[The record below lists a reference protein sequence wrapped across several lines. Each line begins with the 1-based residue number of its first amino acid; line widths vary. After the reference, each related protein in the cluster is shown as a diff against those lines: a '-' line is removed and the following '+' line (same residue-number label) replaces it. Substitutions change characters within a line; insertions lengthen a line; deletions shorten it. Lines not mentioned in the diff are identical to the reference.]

1 MTKKPQLSIMVCVTS
16 QRTCERLINRG
27 IERGTA
33 AGMERTQLHVV
44 HCVETGRNFM
54 NTPYE
59 ADAIEYLFTAAQLA
73 GADLA
78 LLRADDV
85 DDALVAFAEEHG
97 VNLIVLG
104 AGAPGGTREP
114 INLRLQRRL
123 PGVEFDVV
131 E

>member
-1 MTKKPQLSIMVCVTS
+1 MVCVTS
-16 QRTCERLINRG
+16 QRSCDRLIARG
-27 IERGTA
+27 IER
-33 AGMERTQLHVV
+33 AGAGQAPAFLHVV

-73 GADLA
+73 GADLS
-78 LLRADDV
+78 LVRADDV
-85 DDALVAFAEEHG
+85 DDALVEYAEQHG
-97 VNLIVLG
+97 VQLIILG
-104 AGAPGGTREP
+104 AGAPGGANREP

-131 E
+131 NTGN